1 MRIFNEIEA
10 TDQWADVASYVIG
23 GRFAEPG
30 RADVRPLRQR
40 GTQESAPINRPDE

>member
-1 MRIFNEIEA
+1 MRL
-10 TDQWADVASYVIG
+10 WADVAGYVSG

-40 GTQESAPINRPDE
+40 GTQESAPINDRMNDGLL